1 MYMDMDMD
9 MDIHAAAFHGDLD
22 TDEWTHMQSSTQ
34 RWMLLLVPPTHAVGP
49 SCPLY
54 RWRLCG
60 ARKKFTYLLGAT
72 QKRDQPCSLVVAS
85 FGIKMPFCWCLAA
98 SAQPTA
104 CVQSALPIGRAEA
117 VALLMYTH
125 QHARS

>member
-49 SCPLY
+49 SCLLY

-60 ARKKFTYLLGAT
+60 ARKIYLLTVRPPGAGAVL
-72 QKRDQPCSLVVAS
+72 RDW
-85 FGIKMPFCWCLAA
+85 GHR
-98 SAQPTA
+98 TA
-104 CVQSALPIGRAEA
+104 V
-117 VALLMYTH
+117 TK
-125 QHARS
+125 